1 VGRDEL
7 GGTSFCNHYSST
19 YRLDGA
25 ALAIDG
31 LDSTDMGCEPLVM
44 AAESAYLSALGRAD
58 TVALDGADLVLTGD
72 GVRLRFSGVPPV
84 PDRDLVGTR
93 WVLESLVD
101 GEVASST
108 LGEPAILLLD
118 PERRATGSTGCRSV
132 TGTWLPEDGALVI
145 DDLQVTGDCPP
156 EVAPQDEHVAAVLTS
171 GPTAE
176 IEKDQLTL
184 TAPDGRGLV
193 YRAGG

>member
-1 VGRDEL
+1 
-7 GGTSFCNHYSST
+7 
-19 YRLDGA
+19 
-25 ALAIDG
+25 
-31 LDSTDMGCEPLVM
+31 
-44 AAESAYLSALGRAD
+44 
-58 TVALDGADLVLTGD
+58 VLTGD